1 MKRIFFIGLFLSV
14 PFLVKAAFFNDGDSL
29 KQMLDTAKGKSR
41 ISLLIRL
48 SEQNRNTSVYDCKR
62 YFQQA
67 FDLAK
72 SQNDLDQLGLA
83 SKSMGVSYFYWGDM
97 KNAFRF
103 FKQGLSYYRKSQNK
117 EGESNCLNNLG
128 LVYEGWAR
136 FDSAAFYYKASY
148 LIEKELKNKEG
159 AATSLINMGN
169 IAYYRKNYHDAL
181 QDYFRALKLFV
192 EVNDQNGI
200 AMSYNSIA
208 IIYSHIGEFDK
219 ALDYLNKAKSI
230 YAKTHASRKLSRVL
244 NNMADI
250 YGDHFKKY
258 KKAEILYET
267 VLKIKKELDDKE
279 GIALVKC
286 NLGVLYGHMGIL
298 QQALR
303 FFDES
308 EQLFRQINDKW
319 GLSMVYLNKGKVLLN
334 ANRFKPARDEF
345 LKSLAISEKVRLN
358 DFTNSNYEGLFKCY
372 AALGDYEH
380 FNQYYQLFEQSRDSL
395 TRKLED
401 IRIAELEARFKID
414 SLVKQRNNLLQ
425 DTRQK
430 ALKIKK
436 FYLLSL
442 GLSLL
447 VVVLVLAFFLYRK
460 AKKEAEKYRP
470 EG

>member
-1 MKRIFFIGLFLSV
+1 MKRIYFIGLFFLF
-14 PFLVKAAFFNDGDSL
+14 PFFLQAAGLPANDSL
-29 KQMLDTAKGKSR
+29 KQLLDTARGKAK
-41 ISLLIRL
+41 ISILIRL
-48 SEQNRNTSVYDCKR
+48 SEQNRSQSAYDCKR

-72 SQNDLDQLGLA
+72 SQNNLDQMGLA

-97 KNAFRF
+97 KKAFRF

-117 EGESNCLNNLG
+117 EGESNCLNNMG
-128 LVYEGWAR
+128 LVYEGWAN
-136 FDSAAFYYKASY
+136 FDSAAYYYNASY
-148 LIEKELKNKEG
+148 LIEKALKNKEG
-159 AATSLINMGN
+159 EATSLINMGN

-181 QDYFRALKLFV
+181 QDYFRALKNFV
-192 EVNDQNGI
+192 DVNDQNGI
-200 AMSYNSIA
+200 AMAYNSIA

-219 ALDYLNKAKSI
+219 ALSYLEKARTI
-230 YAKTHASRKLSRVL
+230 YKQTHADRRLSRVL

-258 KKAEILYET
+258 KKAEMLYET
-267 VLKIKKELDDKE
+267 VLGIKQELDDKE

-298 QQALR
+298 SQALQY
-303 FFDES
+303 FDES
-308 EQLFRQINDKW
+308 RQLFRQINDKW

-334 ANRFKPARDEF
+334 ANHFKEAVEEF
-345 LKSLAISEKVRLN
+345 QKSLAISSKVGLN
-358 DFTNSNYEGLFKCY
+358 DFTNSNYQGLFKCY
-372 AALGDYEH
+372 AALGDYDH
-380 FNQYYQLFEQSRDSL
+380 FNKYYQLFEQSRDSL
-395 TRKLED
+395 TKKLED

-425 DTRQK
+425 DTKRK
-430 ALKIKK
+430 ELKIKK

-460 AKKEAEKYRP
+460 AKKEAEKYDTKT
-470 EG
+470 